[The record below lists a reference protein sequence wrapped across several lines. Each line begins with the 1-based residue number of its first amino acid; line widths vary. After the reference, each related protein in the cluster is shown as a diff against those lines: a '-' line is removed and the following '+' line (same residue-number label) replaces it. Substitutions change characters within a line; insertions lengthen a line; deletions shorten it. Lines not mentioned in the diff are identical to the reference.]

1 MGNSTLATLGIA
13 INAQQ
18 GIRTLDTLNSKLGG
32 LTNAANIAQM
42 ATAAVFSGGAIF
54 AAKEMVRYASD
65 VQETTSKFNVVFK
78 NVSDAADAAFSNLS
92 NNYNMSGQ
100 AARTM
105 LSDTGDLLS
114 GFGMAANVALD
125 LSNRVNIL
133 ATDLSS
139 FTNYAGGA
147 SGASDALTKALLG
160 EREQAKMLGLAIK
173 ETDVQA
179 QMALD
184 TKNGEIYASESAA
197 KAYATYKIMLSQSK
211 NAIGDTARSVNNY
224 QYKLNT
230 LTKVVG
236 EAKAA
241 IGGAL
246 IAPATKIIESINR
259 VVGAFNRL
267 PDTIKNT
274 AAIGG
279 TLLATLGGLA
289 IGFAPVIS
297 AIANMA
303 MARRMERAEAER
315 GTASNTA
322 NAASFNESTT
332 TTYENTVATNANT
345 QAKQSNAAVG
355 GTAAVDANTYSVLSN
370 TDAENVNTYSTGA
383 NTNATILS
391 ADTTNANTVATN
403 ANTTGTVANTTSSDY
418 NTVATEG
425 NTLWTAKNTKIVD
438 ANSIATGVNAAAA
451 MSNTTASNTSTA
463 AIDLNNSKTDTST
476 VSHGMNTVAL
486 ESNSVAIYSN
496 ASGTAF
502 STKLV
507 DVNSMSVSANTEVKA
522 LNNVAVETGIGLTK
536 LNVIATE
543 RYISV
548 MGASNA
554 SIAVH
559 NAGFLKKTT
568 IYAADTYAMIRNAA
582 ALKIRSLSSLKDVKT
597 TITATAASIRNTIA
611 LNLHTSATKLASA
624 PRQLLNMLI
633 AGTTTHIIANN
644 KALGFNATSETMSA
658 SATTAGA
665 SALSLKTAAFSANA
679 TVVLGDTAALDAN
692 TGSLILNT
700 SAEAENAAAVTTS
713 NFTDAAKTGSLS
725 LRTAALELNSEAT
738 NVNTISTNAD
748 ANASSSFIVCKG
760 AETEAII
767 ANTEARVANAAA
779 GAGMAFG
786 AAGRAATSGGTS
798 KASNVLFTIPGLN
811 IVIGLLGKMGAAVL
825 RFVPPLKWCISAVRV
840 AGLGIGSIGNIL
852 IKAASCVAVFSA
864 SFIGTMKAIQ
874 AAPVLLENF
883 KRYLSESFTWE
894 NVKSTTKHAIDAV
907 GGMFLWVG
915 KQINKTADSL
925 GEFIKGLVGIN
936 TMTGQRVAAEYY
948 QKTIDDY
955 AEFRQSQID
964 ADNAALDERK
974 RIAESINIATNEH
987 HKNTNRLFLT
997 SEQKKAA
1004 ERRDEIDVSGKK
1016 YNSLLAPAL
1025 TRAKNNDEMERLEAE
1040 RKKYVQRG
1048 NDAKAQMALDN
1059 EVLKS
1064 VGLSKAERALL
1075 EKRIKA
1081 NEKIIKDSKENEE
1094 KIVKSKQLLEQNAD
1108 PAAYAKAVSEIFLL
1122 LGKQV
1127 KLGEEAQA
1135 KWPELATQLEEV
1147 SKTGDSDKV
1156 AGVANAL
1163 FTAIAE
1169 DAGVGS
1175 EISEAWHKA
1184 KENFTEEVAAAD
1196 ATAPM
1201 KGINNMLTLLSQNP
1215 EFKKFAPLFEK
1226 FKDEVI
1232 KTAGV
1237 APDYLALAN
1246 AALEDSSLRLVDAV
1260 EKAKQNAERDN
1271 ELFDLG
1277 LKQEELTAYTPREHN
1292 EVVAKQLLNTRGRI
1306 TQSQQANIDAPKIKK
1321 EIDDIESHIAQ
1332 EIAKGENID
1341 GKKIAEL
1348 QEQLESKRNAYAQ
1361 AQVLVKTPKELLE
1374 LANDEIELQNKL
1386 RSGSTEIF
1394 RRDLEDIQSLMED
1407 SFFEVNQA
1415 LEAANTAFDKATK
1428 GSDNITP
1435 QNYKTAVDQYR
1446 EQINTRANEE
1456 RRLHQLELEKLQQ
1469 RHKEIKDE
1477 DGYQEERRQIER
1489 DIAKKNQL
1497 LGYTN
1502 ADGNKIAG
1510 TIETERISQVNALDE
1525 KQSEHSK
1532 NWNEKQKKL
1541 REDSIAML
1549 DQLNLKEAK
1558 TSEERMAIYRR
1569 QWLDLE
1575 QAYASAPTDEERL
1588 SYVSKLTALSDTIK
1602 SEYAKRFDDNWKT
1615 AAPQKAIKAGTSDA
1629 SAIQNRL
1636 FNNYQKIM
1644 AKNSDVSVTL
1654 NRAISTSLEKILENS
1669 SRDTI
1674 LSFAGGNS

>member
-32 LTNAANIAQM
+32 LTSAANIAQM

-54 AAKEMVRYASD
+54 AAKEMVKYASD

-184 TKNGEIYASESAA
+184 AKNGEIYASESAA

-211 NAIGDTARSVNNY
+211 NAIGDTARSVDNY

-236 EAKAA
+236 EAKEA

-274 AAIGG
+274 VAIGG

-332 TTYENTVATNANT
+332 TTYANTVATNANT
-345 QAKQSNAAVG
+345 QAKESNAAVG

-370 TDAENVNTYSTGA
+370 TDAANVNTYSTGA
-383 NTNATILS
+383 NTNATKLNT
-391 ADTTNANTVATN
+391 DTTN
-403 ANTTGTVANTTSSDY
+403 
-418 NTVATEG
+418 
-425 NTLWTAKNTKIVD
+425 
-438 ANSIATGVNAAAA
+438 
-451 MSNTTASNTSTA
+451 
-463 AIDLNNSKTDTST
+463 
-476 VSHGMNTVAL
+476 
-486 ESNSVAIYSN
+486 
-496 ASGTAF
+496 
-502 STKLV
+502 
-507 DVNSMSVSANTEVKA
+507 
-522 LNNVAVETGIGLTK
+522 
-536 LNVIATE
+536 
-543 RYISV
+543 
-548 MGASNA
+548 
-554 SIAVH
+554 
-559 NAGFLKKTT
+559 
-568 IYAADTYAMIRNAA
+568 
-582 ALKIRSLSSLKDVKT
+582 
-597 TITATAASIRNTIA
+597 
-611 LNLHTSATKLASA
+611 
-624 PRQLLNMLI
+624 
-633 AGTTTHIIANN
+633 
-644 KALGFNATSETMSA
+644 
-658 SATTAGA
+658 
-665 SALSLKTAAFSANA
+665 
-679 TVVLGDTAALDAN
+679 AN

-725 LRTAALELNSEAT
+725 LRTAALEVNSEAT

-760 AETEAII
+760 AETAAII

-798 KASNVLFTIPGLN
+798 KAGSTLFAIPGLN

-825 RFVPPLKWCISAVRV
+825 RFVPPLKWCINAFRV
-840 AGLGIGSIGNIL
+840 AGSGIGSIGSIL

-883 KRYLSESFTWE
+883 KRYFSEAFTWE
-894 NVKSTTKHAIDAV
+894 NVKSATKHAADAI

-915 KQINKTADSL
+915 EQINKTADSL

-936 TMTGQRVAAEYY
+936 TMTSQRVAAEYY

-1004 ERRDEIDVSGKK
+1004 ERQDEIDVSGKK

-1025 TRAKNNDEMERLEAE
+1025 TRAKNNDDMERLEAD
-1040 RKKYVQRG
+1040 RKKYVQQG

-1094 KIVKSKQLLEQNAD
+1094 KILKAKQLLEQNAD

-1135 KWPELATQLEEV
+1135 KWPELATQLEEA

-1184 KENFTEEVAAAD
+1184 KENFTEEARAAD

-1260 EKAKQNAERDN
+1260 EKAKQNAERDD

-1292 EVVAKQLLNTRGRI
+1292 EVVEKRLLNTRGRI
-1306 TQSQQANIDAPKIKK
+1306 TQSQQANIDAPRIKK

-1374 LANDEIELQNKL
+1374 LANEETELQNKL

-1446 EQINTRANEE
+1446 EQINTRAYEE
-1456 RRLHQLELEKLQQ
+1456 KKLHQLELEKLQQ

-1502 ADGNKIAG
+1502 ADGNKVEG

-1532 NWNEKQKKL
+1532 NWNEKQNKL
-1541 REDSIAML
+1541 REESIAML

-1602 SEYAKRFDDNWKT
+1602 NEYAKRFDDNWKT

-1669 SRDTI
+1669 SRDTV